1 MSSAPAATGAG
12 RVLCRDC
19 LRDHGEAP
27 PAAPL
32 RRCAACGSPR
42 LLRHPERDEL
52 HLAHIDCDAFYAA
65 IEKRDDPSLLDK
77 PVIVGGG
84 KRGVVSTCCYIAR
97 MSGVRSAMPM
107 FKALQACPEAV
118 VIKPDMAKYVGVGR
132 QVRRLMQELTPL
144 VEPLSI
150 DEAFLDLSGTERLH
164 HASPALVLARFQ
176 RRVEGEIGI
185 TVSVGLSYAKFLA
198 KVASDL
204 DKPRGFSII
213 GRAEAVAFLAPKPV
227 GMIPGIGQAGVARL
241 AQAGFR
247 RIGDLAAA
255 EVETLYRTI
264 GKDGPR
270 LRNLA
275 RGIDPRQVT
284 VEHEAKTVSTE
295 TTLDVDL
302 ASFEELEPI
311 LWRLCE
317 KTSKR
322 LKAQGLAGRTITLK
336 LKTQDFHIVTR
347 ASRLPE
353 PTQLAARL
361 FAAGRD
367 LLKRECTGPRYRLI
381 GIGASD
387 FSDPADA
394 DRGDLADT
402 QTPRL
407 KAVESALDAV
417 RARFG
422 DTAIGKG
429 LSLRDRR
436 SPASGQT
443 ISSSRSPA
451 EDPDA

>member
-1 MSSAPAATGAG
+1 MSAG
-12 RVLCRDC
+12 PLALRSLCRDC
-19 LRDHGEAP
+19 LADHEAP
-27 PAAPL
+27 GPL
-32 RRCAACGSPR
+32 RRCPACGSPR
-42 LLRHPERDEL
+42 LIRHAERDTL
-52 HLAHIDCDAFYAA
+52 SLAHIDCDAFYAT
-65 IEKRDDPSLLDK
+65 IEKRDDPSLQDK

-97 MSGVRSAMPM
+97 TYGVRSAMPM

-118 VIKPDMAKYVGVGR
+118 VIKPDMAKYVAVGR
-132 QVRRLMQELTPL
+132 EVRRMMRELTPL

-164 HASPALVLARFQ
+164 HASPAATLARFAG
-176 RRVEGEIGI
+176 RVETELGI
-185 TVSVGLSYAKFLA
+185 TISVGLSYAKFLA

-213 GRAEAVAFLAPKPV
+213 GRAEAVGFLADKPV
-227 GMIPGIGQAGVARL
+227 GLIPGMGPASVAKL
-241 AQAGFR
+241 AEGGFR
-247 RIGDLAAA
+247 LIGDLREAP
-255 EVETLYRTI
+255 VEKLFRLA

-275 RGIDPRQVT
+275 NGIDPRQVT
-284 VEHEAKTVSTE
+284 PERETKSVSSE

-302 ASFEELEPI
+302 AHFEELEPI

-322 LKAQGLAGRTITLK
+322 LKAQELAGRTVTLK
-336 LKTQDFHIVTR
+336 LKTADFQIITR
-347 ASRLPE
+347 AARLPE

-367 LLKRECTGPRYRLI
+367 LLKRECNGPHYRLI
-381 GIGASD
+381 GIGTSD
-387 FSDPADA
+387 FSPPGHADH
-394 DRGDLADT
+394 GDLADT
-402 QTPRL
+402 ATPRL
-407 KAVESALDAV
+407 KAMEGALDKL

-422 DTAIGKG
+422 DAAIGKG
-429 LSLRDRR
+429 LSLRLPQRPPG
-436 SPASGQT
+436 SAT
-443 ISSSRSPA
+443 SRKAPEE